1 MLQISP
7 ETRSF
12 LSEHK
17 ADDPVRLLLSAS
29 RYAGVDVRWVAG
41 QLEVQRQIRTK
52 LPEWYAVAD
61 RLTLPGKLP
70 AEQCSSEQTAKY
82 KRRLVVGSSLCDLT
96 GGMGVDIYYMSR
108 GLGQSTPQTEENYGQ
123 GETLRPEHLDR
134 TLYIERQAQLCE
146 AARQNFAALGAT
158 DIVVLE
164 DDVLTGNGERIPDAD
179 TLYLDPARRA
189 HDGSRVY
196 DVADCEPDIV
206 AWRDALLRHCRRLVV
221 KVSPM
226 ADISNICHRL
236 AGISEVHVVAVKNEC
251 KELLLVLDGDRA
263 EQKQAPSAGE
273 IRICCVD
280 FKTEG
285 EMRFDFTQAEE
296 SEAEAPCAGCMS
308 ACYLYEP
315 DVTLLKAGAFKLPA
329 TRYKLNKM
337 DTHTHLYT
345 SEERI
350 PGFPGKTFVIDGIQ
364 GFTGRQLREL
374 KGRTPQANIATRN
387 FPLSADELR
396 RRSGLKDG
404 GETTLFGATTRQDG
418 PLLFWCR
425 RCLVLFLALCLLV
438 PADLGARSKKRDK
451 TPAGDIGQ
459 MLSCISLPAPGLW
472 NRGMEFVYL
481 NAEINATLLP
491 ETLSADKDSTDYRNT
506 VWTFEGIVSEEDWMG
521 QQTMSLRFRSPSG
534 PVYRYATGRLM
545 SQVADTTYHPAIP
558 GFCALDPIRQC
569 HERLKGKSFYLLL
582 NDERVLTAD
591 SVRLEKY
598 VVVRV
603 DSVTVGSELAPLRV
617 WFTHPAGASS
627 VLTSLPGSREN
638 ATSTPI
644 QKFFSV
650 TDPYLRHPDIEPE
663 VWTLIRHNQV
673 RQGMT
678 IEEVRLSLGRPQRYE
693 RYATKVGIVERWH
706 YSDRMVVEFVDNRL
720 YTVALER

>member
-12 LSEHK
+12 LTEHK
-17 ADDPVRLLLSAS
+17 TDDPVRLLLSAS
-29 RYAGVDVRWVAG
+29 RYAGIDVRWVAG

-108 GLGQSTPQTEENYGQ
+108 GLVHSTTQ
-123 GETLRPEHLDR
+123 RPEHLDR
-134 TLYIERQAQLCE
+134 TIYIERQPLLCE
-146 AARQNFAALGAT
+146 AARQNFAVLGAT
-158 DIVVLE
+158 DIMVSE
-164 DDVLTGNGERIPDAD
+164 DDVLSGNGERIPDVD

-196 DVADCEPDIV
+196 DLADCEPDIV
-206 AWRDALLRHCRRLVV
+206 TWRNKLLRHCRRLVV

-236 AGISEVHVVAVKNEC
+236 SGIREIHIVAVKNEC
-251 KELLLVLDGDRA
+251 KELLLVLDGDLA
-263 EQKQAPSAGE
+263 EQKQTPSVNNMH
-273 IRICCVD
+273 IYCVD
-280 FKTEG
+280 YKTEG
-285 EMRFDFTQAEE
+285 EMLFDFTQKEE
-296 SEAEAPCAGCMS
+296 SEAEALCTSCMT
-308 ACYLYEP
+308 ARYLYEP
-315 DVTLLKAGAFKLPA
+315 DVTLLKAGAFKLPS
-329 TRYKLNKM
+329 TRYRLNKM
-337 DTHTHLYT
+337 DANTHLYT
-345 SEERI
+345 SEERV
-350 PGFPGKTFVIDGIQ
+350 PDFPGKTFAIEEIM
-364 GFTGRQLREL
+364 GFTGRLLKDL
-374 KGRTPQANIATRN
+374 KGKTPQANIATRN

-396 RRSGLKDG
+396 KRSGLKDG
-404 GETTLFGATTRQDG
+404 GDRTLFGATSRQDG

-425 RCLVLFLALCLLV
+425 RCLVLLLALCLLV
-438 PADLGARSKKRDK
+438 PVDMNARSKKRDK
-451 TPAGDIGQ
+451 TPVCDIEQ
-459 MLSCISLPAPGLW
+459 MLSGIALPAPCLW
-472 NRGMEFVYL
+472 NQGMEFVYL
-481 NAEINATLLP
+481 NSEINATLLP
-491 ETLSADKDSTDYRNT
+491 ETLLADKDSTDYRNT
-506 VWTFEGIVSEEDWMG
+506 IWTFDGIVSEEDWMG
-521 QQTMSLRFRSPSG
+521 QQTMSLRFRCPSG
-534 PVYRYATGRLM
+534 LVYRYATGRLM
-545 SQVADTTYHPAIP
+545 SQVEDTTYRPAIP

-569 HERLKGKSFYLLL
+569 HERLRGKNFYLLL

-591 SVRLEKY
+591 SIRLEKY
-598 VVVRV
+598 VAVRI
-603 DSVTVGSELAPLRV
+603 DSVAVGTELAPLRV
-617 WFTHPAGASS
+617 WFTHPAGVSS
-627 VLTSLPGSREN
+627 VLTSMPGSREN

-663 VWTLIRHNQV
+663 IWTLIRNNQV
-673 RQGMT
+673 KQGMT

-693 RYATKVGIVERWH
+693 RYATKVGMVERWH